1 MKNVVNAARRFVS
14 STAGKV
20 TAGASTLVASGAAF
34 ASGSGSPGAA
44 IAGELSG
51 GKTDMGLV
59 IAACAILIGVA
70 IVWAYIKRVK

>member
-1 MKNVVNAARRFVS
+1 MKNVVNAARRFA
-14 STAGKV
+14 STTTAKV
-20 TAGASTLVASGAAF
+20 GAGASTLLASGAAF
-34 ASGSGSPGAA
+34 AADSASPGAA

-70 IVWAYIKRVK
+70 IVWACIKRVK